1 VKLPDR
7 DPTRTPATFRAFV
20 AASPDPVSADAVRAV
35 QRRLAAQA
43 ERGSVRW
50 TPPDQFHLTLQFLGD
65 VAEAR
70 ADELVRRLTVALA
83 GATAPELTLAG
94 LGAFPAPA
102 APRVLWVGLAGDR
115 DALQQLHT
123 RVVAACAGLGEPRTG
138 NDRFHPHLTLGR
150 VASPQSPQARA
161 LAGWIASAPPVPA
174 VRWRVDEVRL
184 YQSRLTP
191 AGAVHSVRARF
202 PLVSP
207 ADA

>member
-1 VKLPDR
+1 MNLPDR

-20 AASPDPVSADAVRAV
+20 AASPDPASADAVRAV
-35 QRRLAAQA
+35 QRHLAGQA
-43 ERGSVRW
+43 EPGAVRW

-65 VAEAR
+65 VAEAL
-70 ADELVRRLTVALA
+70 ADELVRRLTVALD
-83 GATAPELTLAG
+83 GALVPELTLAG
-94 LGAFPAPA
+94 VGAFPAPA

-115 DALQQLHT
+115 DALQQLQT

-150 VASPQSPQARA
+150 VAVPGSRPARLVA
-161 LAGWIASAPPVPA
+161 GLLAAAPPVPA
-174 VRWRVDEVRL
+174 VRWRVDELRL

-191 AGAVHSVRARF
+191 AGAVHSVRSRF
-202 PLVSP
+202 PLASP